1 MTVAL
6 IDGDII
12 AYKAAFVSTDTFEDQ
27 EIFDPAAVKANVD
40 LMVKEW
46 SQLAKAGAT
55 IVCLSDDTHRYFR
68 HDVYPDYKGNR
79 EDRERPK
86 ALSTAYD
93 CLKENYKTVQYDGL
107 EADDVMGVLAGSTE
121 LTDPVMVSIDKDLMT
136 VPGKLLNPNKM
147 RRAVRITK
155 PAADRMMLIQA
166 LQGDRTDNYFGVEGI
181 GPVKAEKIVNAHAD
195 IRSAWDAVVETFGD
209 EEMALTMT
217 RLARILR
224 TDDFN
229 EQKGEVRLWHPTNK
243 DIWTNAK
250 PKKKKSSS
258 STASKTKDGTSL
270 RTRRRASL
278 KTATK
283 RMANRRRTTNVSPPS
298 GP

>member
-6 IDGDII
+6 IDGDIV

-55 IVCLSDDTHRYFR
+55 IICLSDDTHRYFR

-79 EDRERPK
+79 QDRERPK
-86 ALSTAYD
+86 ALTSAYD
-93 CLKENYKTVQYDGL
+93 CLKENYKSVQYDGL

-121 LTDPVMVSIDKDLMT
+121 LTDPVMISIDKDLMT

-166 LQGDRTDNYFGVEGI
+166 LQGDRTDNYPGVEGI
-181 GPVKAEKIVNAHAD
+181 GPVKAEKIVNEHAD
-195 IRSAWDAVVETFGD
+195 IRAAWQAVVETFGD

-224 TDDFN
+224 HDDFN
-229 EQKGEVRLWHPTNK
+229 IEKGEVRLWHPTNK
-243 DIWTNAK
+243 DIWTKSIPESKA
-250 PKKKKSSS
+250 PTTGRKSS
-258 STASKTKDGTSL
+258 
-270 RTRRRASL
+270 RTRKGASR
-278 KTATK
+278 KTGTK
-283 RMANRRRTTNVSPPS
+283 RTGSRKKTTNVSPVS

>member
-93 CLKENYKTVQYDGL
+93 CLKEFYKTVQYEGL
-107 EADDVMGVLAGSTE
+107 EADDVMGVLVGSTE

-147 RRAVRITK
+147 RRPARITK

>member
-6 IDGDII
+6 IDGDIV

-55 IVCLSDDTHRYFR
+55 IICLSDDTHRYFR

-86 ALSTAYD
+86 ALTSAYD

-107 EADDVMGVLAGSTE
+107 EADDVMGVLVGSTE

-147 RRAVRITK
+147 RRAMRISK
-155 PAADRMMLIQA
+155 PAADRMMLMQA
-166 LQGDRTDNYFGVEGI
+166 LQGDRTDNYPGVEGI
-181 GPVKAEKIVNAHAD
+181 GPVKSEKIVNAHAD
-195 IRSAWDAVVETFGD
+195 IRSAWNAVVETFGD
-209 EEMALTMT
+209 EEMALTMV

-224 TDDFN
+224 TDDYN
-229 EQKGEVRLWHPTNK
+229 QEKGEIRLWHPTSK
-243 DIWTNAK
+243 DLWTSAVPRPLSTNQKTTA
-250 PKKKKSSS
+250 PKSS
-258 STASKTKDGTSL
+258 KK
-270 RTRRRASL
+270 RKRRSR

-283 RMANRRRTTNVSPPS
+283 ITANRRRTMSA
-298 GP
+298 

>member
-6 IDGDII
+6 IDGDIV

-147 RRAVRITK
+147 RRPARITK

-166 LQGDRTDNYFGVEGI
+166 LQGDRTDNYHGVEGI

-195 IRSAWDAVVETFGD
+195 IRSAWDAVVETFDD
-209 EEMALTMT
+209 EEMALTMV

-229 EQKGEVRLWHPTNK
+229 EQKGEVRLWHPTKKNL
-243 DIWTNAK
+243 WTNSK

-258 STASKTKDGTSL
+258 STAKKTKGGTSS
-270 RTRRRASL
+270 RTRRRVSS
-278 KTATK
+278 KTGTK
-283 RMANRRRTTNVSPPS
+283 PTENRRKTTSVLPVS

>member
-1 MTVAL
+1 LTVAL

-93 CLKENYKTVQYDGL
+93 CLKEFYKTVQYEGL
-107 EADDVMGVLAGSTE
+107 EADDVMGVLVGSTE

-147 RRAVRITK
+147 RRPARITK